1 VGDVSGINTSLS
13 GTARNERLLGNGTL
27 TTGIVFI
34 DEKAE
39 GTSGRETRNTLGLF
53 AQARQDLT
61 DRVSVSYGAL

>member
-1 VGDVSGINTSLS
+1 MGDVSGINTSLS
-13 GTARNERLLGNGTL
+13 GTARNEWRLGNGPL

-39 GTSGRETRNTLGLF
+39 ATPGTSGRETHNTLGLF

-61 DRVSVSYGAL
+61 HRVSVS